1 MEQKKSYD
9 VSQKSYV
16 GTGKV
21 MKMFV
26 PLLQMVQG
34 PNAARLFNEMLLFIC
49 LNSKKAFCV

>member
-9 VSQKSYV
+9 VAQKSYV

-26 PLLQMVQG
+26 PRLQMVQG

-49 LNSKKAFCV
+49 LNTKKAFCI